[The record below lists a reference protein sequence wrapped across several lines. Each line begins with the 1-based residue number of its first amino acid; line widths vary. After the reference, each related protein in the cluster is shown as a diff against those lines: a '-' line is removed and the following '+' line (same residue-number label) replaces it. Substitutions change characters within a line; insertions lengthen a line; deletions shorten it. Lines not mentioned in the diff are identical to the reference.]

1 MNDVRTTSKDIGLII
16 PQPQH
21 NDTLNGFNPAKPLR
35 NGKHENVIN
44 KIIQGIPRPDA
55 FLLSYPTRKNRESA
69 SVGVSQ
75 LFRRSDVIARYEYL
89 QEEMRQKGGI
99 TQELPN
105 KPGISEGSRDPEG
118 KIDIKTRAGRLS
130 VVEMVVQDYLNGGS
144 VRTDAVLKAVDKLVS
159 MHGDAEALA
168 LERSKIPISSII
180 AYLIQCELAGR
191 DPLKMEFED
200 MPAVL
205 CKVMR
210 LDYCAVQRA
219 SVSHTHRV
227 KGKERNHSE
236 LIAHK
241 QGANDDDAMHTVCND
256 NDIAHDTANDE
267 QPSPSVFETHTPT
280 ANPTPPAQI
289 PSSVIPTSLKTPSAC
304 VVPEPMKIGE
314 NEEYFGPSVLGIENK
329 HVLEEHNYTPAHVGV
344 INLPI
349 PENKIDVP
357 HGEVVAG
364 DTFGQSEIDAIAYE
378 AWRRGGKG

>member
-1 MNDVRTTSKDIGLII
+1 MNDINTSTKSIGLII
-16 PQPQH
+16 PQPKH
-21 NDTLNGFNPAKPLR
+21 EDTPEGFNPVKPLTNTR
-35 NGKHENVIN
+35 HELTLI
-44 KIIQGIPRPDA
+44 KIIQGLDRIDA
-55 FLLSYPTRKNRESA
+55 YLLQYPNCKTRDTACK
-69 SVGVSQ
+69 GVSRM
-75 LFRRSDVIARYEYL
+75 FRDAKVRARYEAL
-89 QEEMRQKGGI
+89 LNEKRELEGI
-99 TQELPN
+99 PERAPVKTGN
-105 KPGISEGSRDPEG
+105 PGDSRDPG
-118 KIDIKTRAGRLS
+118 GQIDIKTRAGRLS
-130 VVEMVVQDYLNGGS
+130 VVEMVVQDYLDGGS
-144 VRTDAVLKAVDKLVS
+144 VRTDAVLKAVDRLVQ
-159 MHGDAEALA
+159 MHGDQEALEA
-168 LERSKIPISSII
+168 ERSKIPISAII
-180 AYLIQCELAGR
+180 AHLIQCEIAGR
-191 DPLKMEFED
+191 NPLA
-200 MPAVL
+200 MPVADLPEIL
-205 CKVMR
+205 CR
-210 LDYCAVQRA
+210 LFNLDSCAVVSE
-219 SVSHTHRV
+219 SVKHTHSV
-227 KGKERNHSE
+227 KGKDCAHSE
-236 LIAHK
+236 LITPK
-241 QGANDDDAMHTVCND
+241 QGTIADSAMHTVCND